1 MIKFKLFFKSTEK
14 EEEWI
19 DKVQKSGYTFT
30 GINSFLPAF
39 YYFKRDKEKD
49 KMSIKMDFKK
59 YISKDDYANYITL
72 FEDSGWKR
80 ISGSRWGGLHY
91 FQKIKPETSSE
102 IFSDQESKSAMAMS
116 YYKYTCEHA
125 FFSLFYFFLLI
136 RTTSITIFD
145 PKSWYLTQG
154 LWEMQGKIFWLAFLF
169 ETPFALL
176 RILPMFYF
184 LISGIYYITRA
195 VKPKEI
201 IN

>member
-72 FEDSGWKR
+72 FEDSGW
-80 ISGSRWGGLHY
+80 I
-91 FQKIKPETSSE
+91 
-102 IFSDQESKSAMAMS
+102 
-116 YYKYTCEHA
+116 HA
-125 FFSLFYFFLLI
+125 FAHGADLLTEIVKMKYFSKDDSLKILTI
-136 RTTSITIFD
+136 IKRVMITDDI
-145 PKSWYLTQG
+145 LTLNG
-154 LWEMQGKIFWLAFLF
+154 
-169 ETPFALL
+169 
-176 RILPMFYF
+176 
-184 LISGIYYITRA
+184 
-195 VKPKEI
+195 
-201 IN
+201 

>member
-19 DKVQKSGYTFT
+19 DKVQKSGYAFT

-49 KMSIKMDFKK
+49 KMSI
-59 YISKDDYANYITL
+59 N
-72 FEDSGWKR
+72 
-80 ISGSRWGGLHY
+80 
-91 FQKIKPETSSE
+91 
-102 IFSDQESKSAMAMS
+102 MS
-116 YYKYTCEHA
+116 YYKYTCEHV

>member
-72 FEDSGWKR
+72 FEDSGWKH
-80 ISGSRWGGLHY
+80 ISGSR
-91 FQKIKPETSSE
+91 
-102 IFSDQESKSAMAMS
+102 
-116 YYKYTCEHA
+116 
-125 FFSLFYFFLLI
+125 
-136 RTTSITIFD
+136 
-145 PKSWYLTQG
+145 
-154 LWEMQGKIFWLAFLF
+154 
-169 ETPFALL
+169 
-176 RILPMFYF
+176 
-184 LISGIYYITRA
+184 
-195 VKPKEI
+195 
-201 IN
+201 

>member
-19 DKVQKSGYTFT
+19 DKVQKSGYAFT

-49 KMSIKMDFKK
+49 KMSI
-59 YISKDDYANYITL
+59 N
-72 FEDSGWKR
+72 
-80 ISGSRWGGLHY
+80 
-91 FQKIKPETSSE
+91 
-102 IFSDQESKSAMAMS
+102 MS

-169 ETPFALL
+169 ETPFAL
-176 RILPMFYF
+176 
-184 LISGIYYITRA
+184 
-195 VKPKEI
+195 
-201 IN
+201 